1 MGDDPPVAGVWTS
14 LQLLP
19 RVGRGWAGAFAGM
32 ILWQGVSGV
41 LYAVTTGALISSVP
55 EAVGRGFD
63 SPPGRRLLLAL
74 AVLAFL
80 FLGSRVLVPVAG
92 LVNAT
97 VARRFHRLV
106 LRMLIDAGNGPKT
119 IAHLE
124 DPAVADRMSLAK
136 GEQSRI
142 SSSLVVSG
150 LSEVA
155 VTYIGCIASAAVL
168 ARFAWWAPL
177 VVVAGVLVERA
188 WVRREIDAVIKGAAW
203 SAPELRRA
211 GYFRDLSL
219 TAAPA
224 KEMRVFGL
232 GPWSAERF
240 RATWWTAMGPVWR
253 RRRQIGPL
261 AVAAVAALVVTQGF
275 VAFSIVTAGV
285 DGRITLGDVTVYLQM
300 AVAMAAIV
308 WIPETEWQL
317 RTSSSSVAY
326 ASSLHDQFAAVAKTD
341 SCRPADGLPR
351 TGIRFEG
358 VYFRYPGGQ
367 LDVLAGLDLDVP
379 AGCSLALVGLN
390 GAGKTTLTKLLAGL
404 YSPTGGTITVDG
416 IDLSELDVASWR
428 RRLAVIFQDFARYEL
443 SVSDNI
449 GFGAP
454 RLLGDGPALR
464 RAAERAGAADLVE
477 GLPDGWDSVLSRR
490 FTGGAEPSGG
500 QWQRIALA
508 RCFVAVEAG
517 ASVLV
522 LDEPTAA
529 LDVRGEAELYE
540 RFLELTA
547 DLTTI
552 VISHR
557 FSTVRRAD
565 SIAVIEDGRVVEQG
579 SHAELVAARGRYATM
594 FALQAARLGLGQT
607 SVPSDG

>member
-358 VYFRYPGGQ
+358 VYFRYQ
-367 LDVLAGLDLDVP
+367 
-379 AGCSLALVGLN
+379 
-390 GAGKTTLTKLLAGL
+390 
-404 YSPTGGTITVDG
+404 
-416 IDLSELDVASWR
+416 
-428 RRLAVIFQDFARYEL
+428 
-443 SVSDNI
+443 I
-449 GFGAP
+449 G
-454 RLLGDGPALR
+454 
-464 RAAERAGAADLVE
+464 RAHV
-477 GLPDGWDSVLSRR
+477 
-490 FTGGAEPSGG
+490 
-500 QWQRIALA
+500 
-508 RCFVAVEAG
+508 
-517 ASVLV
+517 
-522 LDEPTAA
+522 
-529 LDVRGEAELYE
+529 
-540 RFLELTA
+540 
-547 DLTTI
+547 
-552 VISHR
+552 
-557 FSTVRRAD
+557 
-565 SIAVIEDGRVVEQG
+565 
-579 SHAELVAARGRYATM
+579 
-594 FALQAARLGLGQT
+594 
-607 SVPSDG
+607 